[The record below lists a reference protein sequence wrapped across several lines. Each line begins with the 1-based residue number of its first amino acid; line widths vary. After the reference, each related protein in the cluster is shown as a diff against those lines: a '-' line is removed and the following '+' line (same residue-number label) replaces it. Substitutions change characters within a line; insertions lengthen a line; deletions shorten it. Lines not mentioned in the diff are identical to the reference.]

1 MQFQGT
7 VQLREH
13 SCSTNCSGIM
23 ACHVCVPLLSLSQQ
37 AADKPLFIEH
47 RVADDRDGAHL
58 RPVDSSLNDVP
69 NSYGAPLQ
77 TSSHLS
83 ATGADVA
90 RRVAML
96 SRALSSCLGLRPGG
110 IVLLVAQ
117 AGCAM
122 MESMLAALDA
132 GAVLCPV
139 NWRWTPSELV
149 EAVDRVGSPAVVLYD
164 QACAELALK
173 ALELM
178 GAKET
183 CGSAKPKCRGA
194 GGNAAGASPTCS
206 AGRARPW
213 AVAIDHWNAG
223 ACSNTSSGAGM
234 GSPTSSGAAP
244 LRATTTS
251 ELLRLAA
258 AALPLPSPTSQSA
271 PAAPGTPAPALQL
284 LTSPCSTAMLVFTSG
299 TTSAPKA
306 VMLSHTAFHTQSLVK
321 LALVRYGPTDT
332 YLHLAPL
339 FHIGGLSSA
348 HAALMAGCTHV
359 FLPRFAPGAALEAMD
374 RHRVTAFIAVPT
386 MLQDMAAE
394 AAAAAAAAAA
404 GTGGVAEGKGGPGA
418 VVVQARQRPLDLRCV
433 RRVLVGAGGTSS
445 RLQVR
450 AGNEER
456 SLYRYSKR
464 PPLSKH
470 DAEQIEGTNRPG
482 SKSRPC

>member
-1 MQFQGT
+1 
-7 VQLREH
+7 
-13 SCSTNCSGIM
+13 M
-23 ACHVCVPLLSLSQQ
+23 ACHVCVPLLSISQQ
-37 AADKPLFIEH
+37 AADRPLFIEH
-47 RVADDRDGAHL
+47 READDRDEPRL
-58 RPVDSSLNDVP
+58 RPVESSPNSVS
-69 NSYGAPLQ
+69 NSYGAALQ

-90 RRVAML
+90 RRVALL
-96 SRALSSCLGLRPGG
+96 SRALSSCLGLQPGG
-110 IVLLVAQ
+110 IVVIVAQ

-139 NWRWTPSELV
+139 NWRWTSSELV
-149 EAVDRVGSPAVVLYD
+149 EALDRVGSPAVVLYD
-164 QACAELALK
+164 QACADLALQ
-173 ALELM
+173 ALEHM
-178 GAKET
+178 GTKET
-183 CGSAKPKCRGA
+183 CTNAKSSCRGA
-194 GGNAAGASPTCS
+194 GGDAHGANP
-206 AGRARPW
+206 AKPW

-223 ACSNTSSGAGM
+223 ACSNTGSTAGM
-234 GSPTSSGAAP
+234 GSLNSSAAAT

-258 AALPLPSPTSQSA
+258 AAVPRPSPNSQSTPASPEA
-271 PAAPGTPAPALQL
+271 PAPPLQL
-284 LTSPCSTAMLVFTSG
+284 LSSPCNTAMLVFTSG

-386 MLQDMAAE
+386 MLQDMAA
-394 AAAAAAAAAA
+394 AAAAAAAASAGAAAAAEAGTAAA
-404 GTGGVAEGKGGPGA
+404 GAAAAASGCGSVAEGKEGPGA
-418 VVVQARQRPLDLRCV
+418 VVAQGRQRPLDLRCV
-433 RRVLVGAGGTSS
+433 RRILVGAGGTSA

-450 AGNEER
+450 AG
-456 SLYRYSKR
+456 KAR
-464 PPLSKH
+464 PR
-470 DAEQIEGTNRPG
+470 N
-482 SKSRPC
+482 